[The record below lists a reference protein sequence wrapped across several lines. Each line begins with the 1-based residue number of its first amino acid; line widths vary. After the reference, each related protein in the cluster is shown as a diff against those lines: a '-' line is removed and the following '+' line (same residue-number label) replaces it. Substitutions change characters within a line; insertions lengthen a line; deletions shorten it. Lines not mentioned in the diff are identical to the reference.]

1 MFGRS
6 IFHFLARI
14 ICPMVAVGFLG
25 FADAKAADTYP
36 SNAIRI
42 VVPTS
47 AATPPDIICRVIATE
62 LSTAEGWKVIVEN
75 KPGAVGMIA
84 GIEVLKQPADGY
96 TLYATSLPVSA
107 SPALLSNMGYRLDTD
122 FKPVIKLSVSYNVL
136 VVNPSV
142 PAKSVAELVAYLKT
156 SDGKHN
162 FSSGGF
168 GTPAHLI
175 GELFKLQTGVQAT
188 HIPYNAMPQAIG
200 DLIGGTNQFMFVT
213 TLPVVPLIN
222 GGQLR
227 ALAVTAPKR
236 LAILMGIPSIAEA
249 GYPNLVAEDW
259 VGLSVKAGTPPEI
272 VVRLNTAINK
282 ALTSASVRDAFAK
295 LGAEPVGGTPEAFG
309 EHFNNE
315 LSHWAKVVKDSGI
328 KMQQR

>member
-6 IFHFLARI
+6 IFRLARI
-14 ICPMVAVGFLG
+14 MFSAVAFGFLG
-25 FADAKAADTYP
+25 FADAKATETYP
-36 SNAIRI
+36 SNTIRI

-62 LSTAEGWKVIVEN
+62 LSAAEGWKVIVEN

-107 SPALLSNMGYRLDTD
+107 SPALLSNMSYRLDTD
-122 FKPVIKLSVSYNVL
+122 FKPLIKLSISYNVL

-236 LAILMGIPSIAEA
+236 IAILKDVPSVAEA
-249 GYPNLVAEDW
+249 GFPNLVAEDW
-259 VGLSVKAGTPPEI
+259 VGLSVKGGTPPDI
-272 VVRLNTAINK
+272 ITRLNIAINK
-282 ALTSASVRDAFAK
+282 ALASASVREAFAK

-309 EHFNNE
+309 AHFNNE

-328 KMQQR
+328 KLQQQ